1 MSKNMRTSR
10 AVGLAV
16 LFLMVSA
23 LFGGLMAQ
31 EPEQGIPQ
39 VEDAG
44 GKIHPG
50 PKNVTEKVEI
60 CVFLAWVWGVIFL
73 LIFVLRHK
81 VKEMDRLYEIK
92 YFSNKGQGNH

>member
-1 MSKNMRTSR
+1 MRKKTWSSQ

-16 LFLMVSA
+16 LLLMISA
-23 LFGGLMAQ
+23 LAGGLYAQ
-31 EPEQGIPQ
+31 QPEEAAPQ

-44 GKIHPG
+44 GEIHPG
-50 PKNVTEKVEI
+50 PKNITEKVEI

-81 VKEMDRLYEIK
+81 IKEMDRLYEIN
-92 YFSNKGQGNH
+92 YFSNKGQRNL